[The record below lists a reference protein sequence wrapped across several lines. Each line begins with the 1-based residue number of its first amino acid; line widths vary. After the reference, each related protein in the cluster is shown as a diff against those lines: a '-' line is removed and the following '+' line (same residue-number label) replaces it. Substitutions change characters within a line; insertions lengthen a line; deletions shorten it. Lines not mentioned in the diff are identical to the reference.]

1 MVALY
6 PKAID
11 VLVFLVESHGHV
23 ATKEELLEHV
33 WPGIFVEESTL
44 TRSISALRKA
54 LGDTP
59 EGHAY
64 ILTVPKRGYRFVAP
78 VRKESGDGPSR
89 SWSPAEPIHESAP
102 PASSPATTRK
112 WLLEWIAAGALAVLL
127 ASVLYLYWA
136 RYRNG
141 ATIPPRIMIA
151 VLPVQNLTGNVDRE
165 FISDG
170 LTEEIIAQLGRI
182 NPDRLGVIART
193 SAMTYKRSTK
203 TVSQIGS
210 ELRVEYVVES
220 SLRQSGERLRITTQ
234 LVRVKDQTHLWSQ
247 DYDRTVRDLM
257 TLQDDFA
264 HAIASGIRMELAAA
278 SHQPLPST
286 RSTNPDAYLAYLEGR
301 FYWNQRSVAGLERAI
316 VHLRQATELDPS
328 YALAYS
334 GLADAYCS
342 LGVIGDVAAADV
354 FPKARLAAEKAL
366 ALDGSLAEAHT
377 SLAYV
382 KFSYD
387 WDWNAAEGEFQRAI
401 ALNPNYATAH
411 QWYGQFL
418 RLMGREEEAILEGK
432 RSLDLDPLSLII
444 NVEAGLPYY
453 YLRRYGE
460 ALQHFRKALEMEP
473 NFALAHHD
481 IGWVLEAQGRYP
493 EAIEEFERAVQISDV
508 AALWS
513 SLGHAYGM
521 AGRRQDAMKVLQR
534 LEELSKK
541 HYVAPNYAATVYLGL
556 GENDK
561 AMDLYEK
568 SYDERCWGMLWF
580 KIGRSL
586 KPLRGTARFEQL
598 LQKMN
603 FPADRR
609 TSVAGAKIHVRAP
622 GREILPDA
630 RVAQEKPKAGPGI
643 ITRAGLKKF
652 PVQVTFGRT

>member
-1 MVALY
+1 MKSASCYVFGEFRLDAHSRVLFRAGEMVALY

-11 VLVFLVESHGHV
+11 VLIYLVESRGSV
-23 ATKEELLEHV
+23 ATKEELLERV
-33 WPGIFVEESTL
+33 WPDTFVEESTL
-44 TRSISALRKA
+44 TRSVSTLRKA

-64 ILTVPKRGYRFVAP
+64 IRTVPKRGYRFVAP
-78 VRKESGDGPSR
+78 VREESGDGGSR
-89 SWSPAEPIHESAP
+89 SSSPAELIRESTP
-102 PASSPATTRK
+102 PASVPAATRN
-112 WLLEWIAAGALAVLL
+112 WRLERIAGGALAVLL
-127 ASVLYLYWA
+127 VSAGYLFWA
-136 RYRNG
+136 RYRG
-141 ATIPPRIMIA
+141 GSAIPQRIMIA
-151 VLPVQNLTGNVDRE
+151 VLPVQNLTGNVERE

-170 LTEEIIAQLGRI
+170 LTEGIIAQLGRI
-182 NPDRLGVIART
+182 NPERLGVIART
-193 SAMTYKRSTK
+193 SAMSYKHSTK
-203 TVSQIGS
+203 TVSEIGR

-220 SLRQSGERLRITTQ
+220 SLRQSGEKLRITTQ

-247 DYDRTVRDLM
+247 DYDRTIRDLV

-264 HAIASGIRMELAAA
+264 RAIATGIRMELAAA
-278 SHQPLPST
+278 LHQPLPST

-316 VHLRQATELDPS
+316 VHLRQAIELDPN

-342 LGVIGDVAAADV
+342 LGVIGDVAASDV
-354 FPKARLAAEKAL
+354 FPKARVAAEKAL
-366 ALDGSLAEAHT
+366 ALESSLSEAHT

-382 KFSYD
+382 EFSYD
-387 WDWNAAEGEFQRAI
+387 WDWNAAEAEFQRAI

-418 RLMGREEEAILEGK
+418 RLMGREEEAILEGQK
-432 RSLDLDPLSLII
+432 SLDLDPLSPII

-453 YLRRYGE
+453 YRRRYAE

-481 IGWVLEAQGRYP
+481 IGWVLEAEGKYP
-493 EAIEEFERAVQISDV
+493 EAIEEFERAVRISDV

-521 AGRRQDAMKVLQR
+521 AGRRQEAVKVLHR

-561 AMDLYEK
+561 AMGLYER
-568 SYDERCWGMLWF
+568 SYEERCWGMLWF
-580 KIGRSL
+580 KIAHSL
-586 KPLRGTARFEQL
+586 KPLRGTARFEKL

-603 FPADRR
+603 FPPDVR
-609 TSVAGAKIHVRAP
+609 TSALGARLRAQTP
-622 GREILPDA
+622 N
-630 RVAQEKPKAGPGI
+630 
-643 ITRAGLKKF
+643 
-652 PVQVTFGRT
+652 

>member
-1 MVALY
+1 MPSASCYTFGEFRLDAASRVLFRAGEMVALY

-11 VLVFLVESHGHV
+11 VLIFLVESQGHV
-23 ATKEELLEHV
+23 ATKEKLLEHV

-44 TRSISALRKA
+44 TRSISVLRKA

-78 VRKESGDGPSR
+78 IREEFRDGASR
-89 SWSPAEPIHESAP
+89 SSSPAEPIRKSAP
-102 PASSPATTRK
+102 PASLPATTRK
-112 WLLEWIAAGALAVLL
+112 RLLEWIAAGALAVLL
-127 ASVLYLYWA
+127 ASGVYLYWA
-136 RYRNG
+136 RHRS
-141 ATIPPRIMIA
+141 AISPRIMIA

-170 LTEEIIAQLGRI
+170 LTEDIIAQLGRM
-182 NPDRLGVIART
+182 NPEQLGVIART

-247 DYDRTVRDLM
+247 DYDRTIRDLV

-264 HAIASGIRMELAAA
+264 RAIASGIRMELAAA
-278 SHQPLPST
+278 SHQPLPSA
-286 RSTNPDAYLAYLEGR
+286 RSSNPDAYLAYLEGR

-366 ALDGSLAEAHT
+366 ALDSSLAEAHT

-387 WDWNAAEGEFQRAI
+387 WDWNAAEAEFQRAI

-432 RSLDLDPLSLII
+432 KSLDLDPLSLII
-444 NVEAGLPYY
+444 HVEAGLPYY
-453 YLRRYGE
+453 YLGRYGE
-460 ALQHFRKALEMEP
+460 ALERFRKALEMEP

-481 IGWVLEAQGRYP
+481 IGWVLEAEGRYP

-521 AGRRQDAMKVLQR
+521 AGRRQDALRVLQR
-534 LEELSKK
+534 LEDLSKK
-541 HYVAPNYAATVYLGL
+541 HYVAPNYPATVYLGL

-580 KIGRSL
+580 KIGHSV
-586 KPLRGTARFEQL
+586 KPLRGTARFERL

-603 FPADRR
+603 FPADTR
-609 TSVAGAKIHVRAP
+609 TSMVGA
-622 GREILPDA
+622 PD
-630 RVAQEKPKAGPGI
+630 
-643 ITRAGLKKF
+643 
-652 PVQVTFGRT
+652 